1 MTTRCRA
8 RWYWRA
14 PIALVAA
21 LLCGLPNS
29 ALSTGTVTYS
39 YDAQGRLT
47 QVEYA
52 NGVMVTYVLDAAGNR
67 TSVTT
72 SPAAPGTPG
81 ISLITTSSATA
92 TWTAAPTG
100 TGGGATPTGYEYTL
114 DGGAS
119 WNSVGTALTASLSG
133 LTIGT
138 GYTVAVRAFDA
149 QGGRGGQSSTTF
161 NTAPPAPGT
170 VTIINVAQTTATAS
184 WGAATD
190 SAGISGYEYSLDGG
204 TSWTDVGNVLSVNLT
219 GLTAAT
225 QYTFSV
231 RALDAAGTRGGSS
244 SATFTTPNNPPPS
257 APGTPAISNLTGTSA
272 TATWAAATDNVGV
285 SGYEYSINGGS
296 SWTNVGNTLTA
307 NITGLTSAT
316 QYTFSVR
323 AYDPAG
329 IRGSVSSATFT
340 TPDTVP
346 PSVPGVPVISN
357 ITGTSATATWSAAT
371 DNVGVTGYE
380 YSINGGSSW
389 VNVGNALT
397 ASITGLTSAVGYTVS
412 VRAYDAAGNR
422 GGSSSATFTTLDT
435 ISPLAPGA
443 LTISNITGTSATVT
457 WTAAT
462 DNVGVT
468 GYEYTLNSGSSWT
481 SVGNALTTN
490 LTGLTSLGGYTISVR
505 AYDAAG
511 NRGGTSTA
519 AFFTRDTIPPSA
531 PGVPTIS
538 NVTSTSATAAWSAA
552 TDNSNSLGYEY
563 SLNGGSSWTDV
574 GNALTASLTG
584 LTGGTHYTF
593 SVRGYDPA
601 GNRGPSTSS
610 SFTTLIGTPS
620 LTSWGIEACNG
631 TYLLEWTS
639 VSGATSYNV
648 LMNDGFGYSTYSSSS
663 TTSAGVTVPRGDTDT
678 FEVQACTGS
687 TCGAASSPTP
697 ALRYYSGCP

>member
-1 MTTRCRA
+1 MISRCRV
-8 RWYWRA
+8 RWYRRG

-21 LLCGLPNS
+21 VLCSFPNS
-29 ALSTGTVTYS
+29 ALSTGTMTYS

-52 NGVMVTYVLDAAGNR
+52 NGVTVTYVLDAAGNR

-72 SPAAPGTPG
+72 SPAAPGTPT
-81 ISLITTSSATA
+81 ISSITTSTATA
-92 TWTAAPTG
+92 AWTAA
-100 TGGGATPTGYEYTL
+100 TGGAAPTGYEYTL

-119 WNSVGTALTASLSG
+119 WHSVGTALTVSLSS

-138 GYTVAVRAFDA
+138 RYTIAVRAFDA

-190 SAGISGYEYSLDGG
+190 SAGVSGYEYTLDGG
-204 TSWTDVGNVLSVNLT
+204 TSWTSVGNTLTVNLT

-231 RALDAAGTRGGSS
+231 RTNDAAGTRGGSS

-257 APGTPAISNLTGTSA
+257 PPGTPAISNLTGTSA
-272 TATWAAATDNVGV
+272 TATWSAATDNVGV
-285 SGYEYSINGGS
+285 TGYEYSLNEGS
-296 SWTNVGNTLTA
+296 SWTNVGNTLTF
-307 NITGLTSAT
+307 NLTGLTSAT

-329 IRGSVSSATFT
+329 IRGDVSSATFN
-340 TPDTVP
+340 TPDTVS
-346 PSVPGVPVISN
+346 PSPPGVPAISN

-389 VNVGNALT
+389 VNVGNTLT

-435 ISPLAPGA
+435 IPPSAPGVPA
-443 LTISNITGTSATVT
+443 ISNITGTSATAT
-457 WTAAT
+457 WTGAA

-468 GYEYTLNSGSSWT
+468 GYEYTLNGGSSWT
-481 SVGNALTTN
+481 SVGNTLTTN

-511 NRGGTSTA
+511 NRGGTSSA

-538 NVTSTSATAAWSAA
+538 NVTSTSATASWSVA
-552 TDNSNSLGYEY
+552 TDNGGSPSYEY
-563 SLNGGSSWTDV
+563 SLNGGSSWTDD
-574 GNALTASLTG
+574 GNGLTASLTG
-584 LTGGTHYTF
+584 LTGATHYTF
-593 SVRGYDPA
+593 SVRAYDGA

-610 SFTTLIGTPS
+610 SFATILGTPS
-620 LTSWGIEACNG
+620 LTSWDIEACNG

-648 LMNDGFGYSTYSSSS
+648 LMNDGFGYSIFISSS
-663 TTSAGVTVPRGDTDT
+663 TSSAGVTVPRGETDT

-687 TCGAASSPTP
+687 TCGANSSPTP
-697 ALRYYSGCP
+697 GLRYYSGCP